1 MTHSKIA
8 QRNFDFPNI
17 VRIHIHHC
25 PSKNFTFSHQIQVCC
40 SLVCS
45 NERSIASC
53 STAIIKDSKI
63 AQRNFDFPKVVHIKH
78 CPHKYFT
85 FSRQIQVYCSLVCSN
100 ERSIASCSKAII
112 KDSKI
117 AQRNFDFPKVGH
129 IKQFPRKYFTFSH
142 KIQVC
147 YVLVGL
153 N

>member
-8 QRNFDFPNI
+8 QSNFDFPKI
-17 VRIHIHHC
+17 VHIHHC

-45 NERSIASC
+45 NERSIVSC
-53 STAIIKDSKI
+53 SMAIIKDSKI

-129 IKQFPRKYFTFSH
+129 IKQLIFPGKYVTISH
-142 KIQVC
+142 KIQV
-147 YVLVGL
+147 
-153 N
+153 

>member
-8 QRNFDFPNI
+8 QRNFDFPKI
-17 VRIHIHHC
+17 VHIHHC

-85 FSRQIQVYCSLVCSN
+85 FSRQIQVYCSLVLVCSN
-100 ERSIASCSKAII
+100 ERSIHSETLPSFGNRETRWT
-112 KDSKI
+112 I
-117 AQRNFDFPKVGH
+117 A
-129 IKQFPRKYFTFSH
+129 RKSRLIGAFRLTS
-142 KIQVC
+142 VT
-147 YVLVGL
+147 
-153 N
+153 